1 MKKLSQILTSIA
13 IVSSL
18 CPNAGHAENF
28 AQYYETKYG
37 RNYIDMDSLRLVA
50 KDKYLVYYTTKFVF
64 ASQSKNGAAYAITR
78 NLIDCSLQLDEQ
90 IYWASFTSDNIPV
103 EIDEKKSLNQAI
115 DETLVLVNEKRIK
128 GRFSSDEY
136 VPLCQVVSRWAYNAT
151 KNEKIQPIVEAASN
165 PSAAS
170 IPLTKEGGVFHVKA
184 TVNSGIALSFVVD
197 SGAADVTLPDFVGKT
212 LFASGSLQKADILGT
227 SKYSLA
233 DGSTVTGTVVNL
245 KSLTLGDVTIRN
257 VRASI
262 FPNDSGSLLLG
273 QSALQKLG
281 KWRINTT
288 TNRLEIARE

>member
-1 MKKLSQILTSIA
+1 MKKLSRILTSIA
-13 IVSSL
+13 IASSL
-18 CPNAGHAENF
+18 FPNAGRAENF
-28 AQYYETKYG
+28 VQYYETKYG
-37 RNYIDMDSLRLVA
+37 RNYIDMDSLKLVA

-64 ASQSKNGAAYAITR
+64 SSQTKNGAAYSITR
-78 NLIDCSLQLDEQ
+78 NLTDCSLQLSEQ
-90 IYWASFTSDNIPV
+90 IYWASFTTDNIPV

-115 DETLVLVNEKRIK
+115 DETIVLVNEKRVK
-128 GRFSSDEY
+128 GRLSSDEY
-136 VPLCQVVSRWAYNAT
+136 VPLCQVVSRWAFNAT
-151 KNEKIQPIVEAASN
+151 KNEKIQPVVEATSS
-165 PSAAS
+165 PSTTS

-184 TVNSGIALSFVVD
+184 TVNSGIALTFVVD

-212 LFASGSLQKADILGT
+212 LFASGSLQKADIVGT

-288 TNRLEIARE
+288 PNRLEITRE